1 MRDKKLTKLATKVKN
16 LLVEELLSQVQQTAT
31 STANKVIY
39 NKLQAI
45 QAIDFGFKDSGKIII
60 AAKVNGHD
68 HVKIIDI
75 PKNMTLQD
83 YKYLSKKLEQEYGAE
98 AKIFDMPVGLPWK
111 Y

>member
-1 MRDKKLTKLATKVKN
+1 
-16 LLVEELLSQVQQTAT
+16 
-31 STANKVIY
+31 
-39 NKLQAI
+39 
-45 QAIDFGFKDSGKIII
+45 
-60 AAKVNGHD
+60 
-68 HVKIIDI
+68 VKIIDI